1 MIQNP
6 LLKADS
12 RRFPTANM
20 HIRLFF
26 LVSFCLCLLPCLG
39 STETQE
45 SADDKTKTL
54 ELPTFSVLQ
63 KTESFELKTGE
74 QEWTV
79 KYPPILPN
87 SEQLVAADG
96 KVLVRNVD
104 YHIDFYPGKITI
116 VTPDARTDSYTLK
129 ITYRTLPF
137 AIKEVYKRDLYG
149 EQNANSNQSSAISSQ
164 QENSDLS
171 GNLSADGSRQ
181 PMVSDSQSSQLEV
194 SGSQTFGISAG
205 SGRDITPNQEL
216 RVNVEGNV
224 SENISILAL
233 LSDQDLPIQ
242 PEGTTENIQDIDQKL
257 VRITHP
263 NMSGTLGDFEGSL
276 GASEF
281 IFFPRALEGV
291 QIEGDFKWGKFHLIP
306 SAIPK
311 GQSTSLVLRGEEG
324 RSEYRLTVDGQYIIV
339 KAGSEIVWLNG
350 ERMRRGEN
358 NDYVIREYGDPI
370 VEFNSKH
377 LITSNDTIRIDF
389 EYIPEERAY
398 QQNLYGLSCR
408 GEVTSP
414 LQIAERISLGAS
426 YAVETDLNQPE
437 QALIQLR
444 DTDLEALRENILD
457 PEEDRSLLTAP
468 QKHTVWGIESRVNIT
483 EKAWV
488 EGELAYSN
496 LDKNTYS
503 TVDRKEVSQAWK
515 LIGSADWDFA
525 TWTDKRNR
533 GYKPLLHTNFDIR
546 AMDADFV
553 PVGASS
559 GNRSRSR
566 YETQYAKE
574 GFDDAF
580 LFDTA
585 GRSSIA
591 RDERAANFDI
601 RLIPTDW
608 LAINAGVGRSEE
620 NSRQPSAISHQSEGS
635 DSPDGFQQFTKT
647 TPTNATIRDNF
658 NWGVNFNQRSGSGA
672 VIPTGSRRGE
682 VPSSV
687 LNGQARMTSEARPRG
702 TSEEASEKA
711 PSKGA
716 QLLRKLPNFRWDDYR
731 SSSRVESED
740 SARTQSQ
747 RKSRQEGNLS
757 YPIGPIRIIGT
768 LGRLESNEAR
778 NATLNRKRN
787 RAIGRVDL
795 VTFSWVSVN
804 TSYELEEAYAK
815 EPLLTVDDAPIGL
828 SDWQRSTT
836 ARTWKVGL
844 FSQQKSFLSGGVNL
858 TANLARRM
866 LKAHTD
872 IGADTTTQLA
882 DINLQLTPLSRAI
895 DIELTYELD
904 KKLTSQRR
912 EIYTNIHPHTGVQLQ
927 PGEGYYVK
935 LDDLHYVEDPE
946 EGTYIKIFQNVG
958 DKPTTAVDA
967 EFRIRFQP
975 RQYFARRARARQ
987 QQQRRDE
994 ATSPLRRDSLRPTPN
1009 SHQPSAVS
1017 HQQGDSGSSDS
1028 SSTESRR
1035 FPMANSP
1042 LSDSRKPKADG
1053 YLEWFLSALRGQVR
1067 FWLTEEQEVEDA
1079 VSLSLLQSL
1088 QGSDTLFGRLN
1099 QHHRLEFSPSPAFSL
1114 EFNLRAGETLNKRI
1128 NNQERHRLHNTWD
1141 VGFSVNPTRRLSVGA
1156 NWEQRRENE
1165 KYSQFD
1171 FEARAQG
1178 TDATEAM
1185 GDPPPTPISDLRQ
1198 FEQITELNLRYEL
1211 SNTLRWSGIGGYK
1224 RTTDEEW
1231 LDEEPEAKTRTF
1243 SYENRITY
1251 SLIGKG
1257 RIDFNYKL
1265 GYGKSS
1271 GSIPF
1276 AQYTFYEDISHEIRT
1291 TADYRLRKFTELLF
1305 RLNYRLLSTKQRKP
1319 EHRLEMT
1326 VSAEL

>member
-1 MIQNP
+1 MG
-6 LLKADS
+6 
-12 RRFPTANM
+12 
-20 HIRLFF
+20 IRLFF
-26 LVSFCLCLLPCLG
+26 LVSFCLCLLPRPG
-39 STETQE
+39 STAQE
-45 SADDKTKTL
+45 SADDKPKSL

-74 QEWTV
+74 QEFTV

-87 SEQLVAADG
+87 SEQLVATNG
-96 KVLVRNVD
+96 KVFVRNVD
-104 YHIDFYPGKITI
+104 YQIDFYPGKITI
-116 VTPDARTDSYTLK
+116 VTRDSITDPYRLK

-149 EQNANSNQSSAISSQ
+149 EQNPLTEATDGLLPETDKSERAPGQSFA
-164 QENSDLS
+164 EPGGLPPT
-171 GNLSADGSRQ
+171 GDGT
-181 PMVSDSQSSQLEV
+181 SQLEV
-194 SGSQTFGISAG
+194 SGSQTIGISVG
-205 SGRDITPNQEL
+205 SGRDVTPNQEL

-263 NMSGTLGDFEGSL
+263 NMRGTLGDFEGSL

-291 QIEGDFKWGKFHLIP
+291 QVEGDFKWGKFHLIP

-324 RSEYRLTVDGQYIIV
+324 RSEYRLTVDGQYVIV

-398 QQNLYGLSCR
+398 QQNLYGLSSVFTLP
-408 GEVTSP
+408 GERVT
-414 LQIAERISLGAS
+414 LGTS
-426 YAVETDLNQPE
+426 YAVEADLKQPE
-437 QALIQLR
+437 QALIILN
-444 DTDLEALRENILD
+444 DEELKALRQNILD
-457 PEEDRSLLTAP
+457 PEEDGSFLTAP
-468 QKHTVWGIESRVNIT
+468 QKHTVWGVESRVNIT
-483 EKAWV
+483 EKAWI

-496 LDKNTYS
+496 FDKNTYS

-515 LIGSADWDFA
+515 LIGYADWDFA
-525 TWTDKRNR
+525 TWTDKLQPKLN
-533 GYKPLLHTNFDIR
+533 TNLDIR

-559 GNRSRSR
+559 SNRSRSR

-580 LFDTA
+580 LFDNA
-585 GRSSIA
+585 GFSQNSQ
-591 RDERAANFDI
+591 DERTVNFDI
-601 RLIPTDW
+601 QLIPMDW
-608 LAINAGVGRSEE
+608 LAVDAGVGRSEE
-620 NSRQPSAISHQSEGS
+620 REPQRE
-635 DSPDGFQQFTKT
+635 KT
-647 TPTNATIRDNF
+647 VQETTETIDQTEVLSTENATIRDNF
-658 NWGVNFNQRSGSGA
+658 NWGINFNRRSGSSLLERTRTSG
-672 VIPTGSRRGE
+672 GE
-682 VPSSV
+682 
-687 LNGQARMTSEARPRG
+687 G
-702 TSEEASEKA
+702 TPVASEKT

-716 QLLRKLPNFRWDDYR
+716 LLLRKLPNLRWDDYR
-731 SSSRVESED
+731 SSSRVEGGD
-740 SARTQSQ
+740 STRMQSQ

-757 YPIGPIRIIGT
+757 YPIGPFRIIGT

-778 NATLNRKRN
+778 NATLNRKRD
-787 RAIGRVDL
+787 RAIGRINLVD
-795 VTFSWVSVN
+795 FSWVSVN
-804 TSYELEEAYAK
+804 TSYELEEAFAK
-815 EPLLTVDDAPIGL
+815 EPLLTVDDEPLGL

-836 ARTWKVGL
+836 ARTWKIGL
-844 FSQQKSFLSGGVNL
+844 FSQQKSFLNGGVNL

-872 IGADTTTQLA
+872 LGADTTTQLA
-882 DINLQLTPLSRAI
+882 DIRIQLTPLSRAI
-895 DIELTYELD
+895 DIELSYELD
-904 KKLTSQRR
+904 KKLTSQRH
-912 EIYTNIHPHTGVQLQ
+912 EIYTDIHPHTGVMLQ

-946 EGTYIKIFQNVG
+946 EGTYIKIYQNVG

-967 EFRIRFQP
+967 EFRVRFQP

-987 QQQRRDE
+987 QQQRE
-994 ATSPLRRDSLRPTPN
+994 SMLKPDSLRPTP
-1009 SHQPSAVS
+1009 SAS
-1017 HQQGDSGSSDS
+1017 EQSDTS
-1028 SSTESRR
+1028 QRR
-1035 FPMANSP
+1035 P
-1042 LSDSRKPKADG
+1042 LSDATAVQSVRPSRM
-1053 YLEWFLSALRGQVR
+1053 EWFLSALRGQIR

-1079 VSLSLLQSL
+1079 VSLYLLQNL

-1099 QHHRLEFSPSPAFSL
+1099 QHHRLEFSPSPAFSF
-1114 EFNLRAGETLNKRI
+1114 EFNLRTGETLNKRI
-1128 NNQERHRLHNTWD
+1128 NNQERYRHHNTWD
-1141 VGFSVNPTRRLSVGA
+1141 VGFSVNPTKRLSVGA

-1171 FEARAQG
+1171 FEDRVQE
-1178 TDATEAM
+1178 TDATEKKELPA
-1185 GDPPPTPISDLRQ
+1185 TPISDLRQ
-1198 FEQITELNLRYEL
+1198 LEQVTELSLRYEL
-1211 SNTLRWSGIGGYK
+1211 SNTVRWSGIGGYK
-1224 RTTDEEW
+1224 RTTDEEQ
-1231 LDEEPEAKTRTF
+1231 LDEESEAKTRTF
-1243 SYENRITY
+1243 SYENRVTY

-1276 AQYTFYEDISHEIRT
+1276 AQYTFYEGISHEVRT
-1291 TADYRLRKFTELLF
+1291 TADYRLRKFTDLLF
-1305 RLNYRLLSTKQRKP
+1305 RLNYRLLSTKHRKP

>member
-1 MIQNP
+1 M
-6 LLKADS
+6 
-12 RRFPTANM
+12 R
-20 HIRLFF
+20 IRLFF
-26 LVSFCLCLLPCLG
+26 LVSFCLCLLPCFG

-45 SADDKTKTL
+45 PPDDKTKAL

-63 KTESFELKTGE
+63 KTEILELKTGE
-74 QEWTV
+74 QELTV

-104 YHIDFYPGKITI
+104 YQIDFYSGKITI
-116 VTPDARTDSYTLK
+116 VTPDPMTAPYTLK

-149 EQNANSNQSSAISSQ
+149 EKNTNGNQPSAVSSQ

-171 GNLSADGSRQ
+171 GNPLADGLQRS
-181 PMVSDSQSSQLEV
+181 PMVSDSQTSQLEV

-224 SENISILAL
+224 SENINILAL

-263 NMSGTLGDFEGSL
+263 NMRGTLGDFEGSL

-291 QIEGDFKWGKFHLIP
+291 HIEGDFKWGKFHLIP

-324 RSEYRLTVDGQYIIV
+324 RSEYRLTVDGQYVIV

-358 NDYVIREYGDPI
+358 NDYIIREYGDPI

-398 QQNLYGLSCR
+398 QQNLYGLSSVFTLP
-408 GEVTSP
+408 G
-414 LQIAERISLGAS
+414 ERISLGAS
-426 YAVETDLNQPE
+426 YAVEADLNQPE

-444 DTDLEALRENILD
+444 DTDLEALRQHILD
-457 PEEDRSLLTAP
+457 PEEDGSLLTAP

-488 EGELAYSN
+488 QGELAYSN

-503 TVDRKEVSQAWK
+503 TIDRKEVSQAWK

-525 TWTDKRNR
+525 TWTDKWNR
-533 GYKPLLHTNFDIR
+533 GYKPLLHTNLDIR

-580 LFDTA
+580 LY
-585 GRSSIA
+585 GRGEVTSPSQIA
-591 RDERAANFDI
+591 RDERAANFDL
-601 RLIPTDW
+601 RLIPTNW
-608 LAINAGVGRSEE
+608 LAVNAGVGRSEE
-620 NSRQPSAISHQSEGS
+620 SE
-635 DSPDGFQQFTKT
+635 PQRAETLQET
-647 TPTNATIRDNF
+647 TTTDNGGVSTTNATIRDNF
-658 NWGVNFNQRSGSGA
+658 NWGINFNQRSGSGS
-672 VIPTGSRRGE
+672 VISTRIQGSTRTSGE
-682 VPSSV
+682 V
-687 LNGQARMTSEARPRG
+687 RETI
-702 TSEEASEKA
+702 TSEKA
-711 PSKGA
+711 PSKDA

-731 SSSRVESED
+731 SSSRVESEA
-740 SARTQSQ
+740 SAQTQSQ

-757 YPIGPIRIIGT
+757 YPLGPFRIMGT

-778 NATLNRKRN
+778 NATRNRKRN

-795 VTFSWVSVN
+795 VKFSWASVN

-815 EPLLTVDDAPIGL
+815 EPLLTVDDEPIGL
-828 SDWQRSTT
+828 SDWQRNTT

-882 DINLQLTPLSRAI
+882 DINLQLTPFSRAI

-904 KKLTSQRR
+904 KKLTSQRH
-912 EIYTNIHPHTGVQLQ
+912 EIYTNIHPHTGLLLQ

-946 EGTYIKIFQNVG
+946 EGTYIKIYQNVG

-975 RQYFARRARARQ
+975 RQYFARRARTRQ

-994 ATSPLRRDSLRPTPN
+994 ASSPLRRDSLRPTPPTSGQSN
-1009 SHQPSAVS
+1009 TSQRHPISGTSAVQNV
-1017 HQQGDSGSSDS
+1017 HP
-1028 SSTESRR
+1028 SRI
-1035 FPMANSP
+1035 
-1042 LSDSRKPKADG
+1042 
-1053 YLEWFLSALRGQVR
+1053 EWFLSALRGQIR

-1079 VSLSLLQSL
+1079 MSLYLLQSL

-1099 QHHRLEFSPSPAFSL
+1099 QHHRFEFSPSPAFSL
-1114 EFNLRAGETLNKRI
+1114 EVNLRTGETLNKRI

-1141 VGFSVNPTRRLSVGA
+1141 VGFSVNPTKRLSVGA
-1156 NWEQRRENE
+1156 SWEQRRENE
-1165 KYSQFD
+1165 KYSQFN
-1171 FEARAQG
+1171 FEDQAQG
-1178 TDATEAM
+1178 TNPTAEI
-1185 GDPPPTPISDLRQ
+1185 GEPPATPISDLRQ
-1198 FEQITELNLRYEL
+1198 LEQITELNLRYEL
-1211 SNTLRWSGIGGYK
+1211 SNVLRWSGIGGYK
-1224 RTTDEEW
+1224 RTTDEER
-1231 LDEEPEAKTRTF
+1231 LDEEPEVSKTGTF

-1257 RIDFNYKL
+1257 RVDVNYKL

-1276 AQYTFYEDISHEIRT
+1276 AQYTFYEGISHEIRT
-1291 TADYRLRKFTELLF
+1291 IADYRLRKFTDLLF

-1319 EHRLEMT
+1319 EHRLEIT